1 MKRIFKVH
9 KDAKTIRLTKDLVA
23 EGFDGELEGFMNACT
38 FILVKPDTTLDEA
51 IESLETT
58 IRDLHLRKKMGQK
71 IESKL
76 SEEPKTQ
83 VDVQS
88 RVGTGFDELRN
99 KMRSRGR

>member
-1 MKRIFKVH
+1 MRRIFKVH

-58 IRDLHLRKKMGQK
+58 IKDLRLRKKLGQR
-71 IESKL
+71 IESKSSKPDFKQRL
-76 SEEPKTQ
+76 E
-83 VDVQS
+83 D
-88 RVGTGFDELRN
+88 LRQN
-99 KMRSRGR
+99 IGKGE